1 MGKLEFFQGW
11 LISCVK
17 VESKINNS
25 NDKGALGKASGK
37 FSLGALYNG
46 LGNSKLYKSWIYL
59 SLMEEMVT
67 IPRVRLIDLERK
79 AEELEKLKRIDFDL
93 IKQFEESLE
102 DVKAGRIRRVA

>member
-1 MGKLEFFQGW
+1 
-11 LISCVK
+11 
-17 VESKINNS
+17 
-25 NDKGALGKASGK
+25 
-37 FSLGALYNG
+37 
-46 LGNSKLYKSWIYL
+46 
-59 SLMEEMVT
+59 MEEMVT